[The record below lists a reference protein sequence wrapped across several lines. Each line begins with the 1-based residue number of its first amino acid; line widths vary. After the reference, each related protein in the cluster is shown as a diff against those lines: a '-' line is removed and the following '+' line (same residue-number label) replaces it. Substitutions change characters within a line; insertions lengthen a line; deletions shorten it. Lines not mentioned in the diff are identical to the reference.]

1 MNNQNNNPN
10 PNQNEDWLDQILGR
24 QNVPRELGPDEL
36 AVSGHRLTHPDE
48 MDLERIVQETIAEAW
63 EDEKK
68 EKVTPKPVQATP
80 AQTPAAPKQTKETPA
95 PTAKKKG
102 GYGMFGIPHVISTLF
117 WAFLIVFIGTALGR
131 LVWVCAADL
140 LALGKDPIAATITI
154 NKKDDMSDVAN
165 KLEKA
170 GLIRYPDLFVTF
182 AKVTNKG
189 NNRIEGTITFDEKT
203 VYDYNA
209 LINAISSKGGSSVTV
224 EVTIPEGYNCA
235 QIFALLEKKG
245 VCSAKELNRYMEK
258 LGDPDPYSEGG
269 KEKAKLCTNY
279 WFIRELEF
287 GHKYALEGFLFPDTY
302 EFYLD
307 DDPDR
312 IIEKMLDAFSSR
324 FTQRLLDKYVAL
336 NKRLG
341 TSFSLYEVITIASI
355 VEKESANPDESYTIA
370 SVFYNRLTNASRY
383 PYLNSDATIIYDT
396 DYRSKDELNNNQAI
410 NNSPYN
416 TYTQTG
422 LPPTP
427 IANPGLDS
435 LDAALDPAV
444 TEKAYFFFIYDE
456 EAGVHRFSSSLEEH
470 LAWSKKLGY

>member
-1 MNNQNNNPN
+1 MNNQNN
-10 PNQNEDWLDQILGR
+10 NQNEDWLDQILGR

-68 EKVTPKPVQATP
+68 VKTTPTPPVTRATAPVSTGPELPKQ
-80 AQTPAAPKQTKETPA
+80 AAPVEKKPE
-95 PTAKKKG
+95 KKKG
-102 GYGMFGIPHVISTLF
+102 GYGMFGIPHVLSTLF
-117 WAFLIVFIGTALGR
+117 WAFLIIFIGTALGR
-131 LVWVCAADL
+131 LVWVCATDL
-140 LALGKDPIAATITI
+140 LALGKDPVAATITI
-154 NKKDDMSDVAN
+154 DKKDDMDDVAK

-182 AKVTNKG
+182 AKMTNKG
-189 NNRIEGTITFDEKT
+189 NNRVIGTITFDEKT

-209 LINAISSKGGSSVTV
+209 IINAISSKGGSSVTV

-245 VCSAKELNRYMEK
+245 VCKADDLCDYVKS
-258 LGDPDPYSEGG
+258 LGDEKEYSEGA
-269 KEKAKLCTNY
+269 KEKARLCSNY

-287 GHKYALEGFLFPDTY
+287 GHQYALEGFLFPDTY
-302 EFYLD
+302 EFYLK

-312 IIEKMLDAFSSR
+312 IIEKMLDAFNTR
-324 FTQRLLDKYVAL
+324 FTQRLLDKYFAL
-336 NKRLG
+336 KKSLG
-341 TSFSLYEVITIASI
+341 IEISLYEVITVASI

-370 SVFYNRLTNASRY
+370 SVFYNRLTNSSRY

-396 DYRSKDELNNNQAI
+396 DYRSKGQLKTNQAI

-444 TEKAYFFFIYDE
+444 TEPAYFFFVYDE
-456 EAGVHRFSSSLEEH
+456 DAGVHRFSSSLAEH
-470 LAWSKKLGY
+470 QEWLKKLGY